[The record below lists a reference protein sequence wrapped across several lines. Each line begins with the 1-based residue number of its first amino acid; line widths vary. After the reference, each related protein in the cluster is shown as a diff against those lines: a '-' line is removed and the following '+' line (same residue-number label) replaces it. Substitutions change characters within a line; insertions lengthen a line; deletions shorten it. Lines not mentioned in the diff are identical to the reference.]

1 MELPYVHILNRLL
14 PADIRVLSW
23 APVGVDFNARFSC
36 LYRTYKYFFP
46 RGTMDV
52 EVCVYV
58 YMHVHAY
65 LCVCA
70 HVCVYDVCMCVCV
83 RASVRACVCVYV
95 TPRGLCLW
103 YVYIYYIFKQRLQVA
118 VGKFVGEHDFRNF
131 CKVLC
136 TVPLFSV
143 VPSEMHV

>member
-1 MELPYVHILNRLL
+1 M
-14 PADIRVLSW
+14 
-23 APVGVDFNARFSC
+23 C
-36 LYRTYKYFFP
+36 TC
-46 RGTMDV
+46 T
-52 EVCVYV
+52 CVRI
-58 YMHVHAY
+58 
-65 LCVCA
+65 
-70 HVCVYDVCMCVCV
+70 CVCV
-83 RASVRACVCVYV
+83 RMYMCMMCVRACVCVYV

>member
-1 MELPYVHILNRLL
+1 MCTCTCMRI
-14 PADIRVLSW
+14 
-23 APVGVDFNARFSC
+23 C
-36 LYRTYKYFFP
+36 
-46 RGTMDV
+46 
-52 EVCVYV
+52 VCVRMYV
-58 YMHVHAY
+58 CM
-65 LCVCA
+65 
-70 HVCVYDVCMCVCV
+70 MCVCV
-83 RASVRACVCVYV
+83 CACVRLCVRVCVYV

>member
-1 MELPYVHILNRLL
+1 M
-14 PADIRVLSW
+14 
-23 APVGVDFNARFSC
+23 C
-36 LYRTYKYFFP
+36 TC
-46 RGTMDV
+46 T
-52 EVCVYV
+52 
-58 YMHVHAY
+58 
-65 LCVCA
+65 
-70 HVCVYDVCMCVCV
+70 CMRICVCV
-83 RASVRACVCVYV
+83 RMYMCMMCVRACVCVYV